1 MDYKLEYKPV
11 GSGRDPET
19 GKTNQ
24 GLNGTFFIPAYQ
36 RGYRWTRDE
45 VRKLLDDILESDEEG
60 RKRYSLQ
67 PIVVKRRRDDSW
79 ELIDG
84 QQRLTTLWLIF
95 NYMHKRGFKR
105 NGPTFNLKYETRVDS
120 KNYLESLGTPDTPN
134 SRQAIEN
141 IDYFHLRAAHDAIDG
156 WLHDNSIDEQNKED
170 LVDQIHRYLIK
181 SVHVI
186 WYEVPQTED
195 PIKLFTRLNQGRI
208 PLTDAELLK
217 AVLLTHVAK
226 NHKGREAEIAAQWDG
241 MERDLQRPEIWAF
254 VAGGVQDDERY
265 GTRISLLFD
274 TLAQRENPH
283 GNTSQPY
290 FTFDTL
296 RGQAE
301 SDGLALWSDVEKLHA
316 QILGWFEEPRWYNK
330 IGFLVM
336 GCGASIG
343 DIQKKTLESRKRDF
357 DQWLTGEI
365 QSKLAIKADALDE
378 DLSYD
383 DAKRGYPALQRL
395 LLLFNVETETCRS
408 ARFPFERH
416 AEQDWT
422 LEHIHA
428 QNAQSLNTAVEWK
441 SWLEAHGKALEAI
454 KTTDNADDVL
464 HLLSDIG
471 SAIPSVHESGFGDR
485 FNLLAARIQKALTPD
500 GEGEG
505 ADHTIANLALLS
517 HEVNSALSNAAFEV
531 KRQKI
536 LERDRAGKD
545 YIPAATRN
553 VFLKYYT
560 DAGNLQ
566 SHFWGAADKTAYLQ
580 KIKDQLKPYL
590 LQ

>member
-45 VRKLLDDILESDEEG
+45 VRKLLDDILESDEDG

-67 PIVVKRRRDDSW
+67 PIVVKRCDDSW

-120 KNYLESLGTPDTPN
+120 KDYLESLGTPDTPN

-226 NHKGREAEIAAQWDG
+226 NHKGRDAEIAAQWDG

-254 VAGGVQDDERY
+254 VAGGVQGDERY

-274 TLAQRENPH
+274 TLARRKNPE
-283 GNTSQPY
+283 GNKSQPY

-296 RGQAE
+296 REQAGGQGLAPCAADPQQPSPQPERAE
-301 SDGLALWSDVEKLHA
+301 DPALALWQDVVALHA
-316 QILGWFEEPRWYNK
+316 QIMGWFEEPHWYNK
-330 IGFLVM
+330 IGFL
-336 GCGASIG
+336 ASGVWNGNDVLELTAG
-343 DIQKKTLESRKRDF
+343 DTLPNGY
-357 DQWLTGEI
+357 LI
-365 QSKLAIKADALDE
+365 QSEPIDKQSQSDRDNRIAPPIYIALKLAGA
-378 DLSYD
+378 
-383 DAKRGYPALQRL
+383 
-395 LLLFNVETETCRS
+395 
-408 ARFPFERH
+408 
-416 AEQDWT
+416 
-422 LEHIHA
+422 IHSVVV
-428 QNAQSLNTAVEWK
+428 QV
-441 SWLEAHGKALEAI
+441 
-454 KTTDNADDVL
+454 DVN
-464 HLLSDIG
+464 
-471 SAIPSVHESGFGDR
+471 R
-485 FNLLAARIQKALTPD
+485 
-500 GEGEG
+500 
-505 ADHTIANLALLS
+505 
-517 HEVNSALSNAAFEV
+517 
-531 KRQKI
+531 
-536 LERDRAGKD
+536 
-545 YIPAATRN
+545 
-553 VFLKYYT
+553 
-560 DAGNLQ
+560 
-566 SHFWGAADKTAYLQ
+566 
-580 KIKDQLKPYL
+580 
-590 LQ
+590 